1 MIGQEQLWQKLIS
14 YSPQTFPKTLL
25 LLGAE
30 GCGKHHLSSLLAQYF
45 KCPLIEITSETTAE
59 QLIDFQYS
67 PVNTFYLIN
76 LTNFTEKQQNQFL
89 KFIEEPSSTEYI
101 ILIAESEIGILST
114 ILNRCIKYYFK
125 QYSKQNLIQ
134 ILGYEINDEILQ
146 LCNTPGQLQNIDIVS
161 LEKLYQVMD
170 KFITSILEESL
181 DNLCSYNQLLNYKEN
196 YNRFEVEL
204 FLKSILYKCLTYYSQ
219 TKNEFY
225 FKLYQYTNQYKQKL
239 LYKIKNKENIILNYL
254 LNLKENLVYGNN
266 SR

>member
-1 MIGQEQLWQKLIS
+1 MIGQEQLWSKLTS
-14 YSPQTFPKTLL
+14 YSLQNFPKTLL

-30 GCGKHHLSSLLAQYF
+30 GCGKHYLSSLLAQHF
-45 KCPLIEITSETTAE
+45 NCPLIEITAETTSE

-67 PVNTFYLIN
+67 PINTFYLIN

-89 KFIEEPSSTEYI
+89 KLIEEPSISEYI

-125 QYSKQNLIQ
+125 QYSKQSLIQ
-134 ILGYEINDEILQ
+134 ILGYNVDDTILQ
-146 LCNTPGQLQNIDIVS
+146 LCNTPGQIQNINIES
-161 LEKLYQVMD
+161 LEKLYQVVD
-170 KFITSILEESL
+170 TFITSIQKESL
-181 DNLCSYNQLLNYKEN
+181 DVLCSYNLVLNYREN
-196 YNRFEVEL
+196 YDRFEVEL
-204 FLKSILYKCLTYYSQ
+204 FFKTILLKCLLYYKQ

-225 FKLYQYTNQYKQKL
+225 LSLYQYTNQYKQKL